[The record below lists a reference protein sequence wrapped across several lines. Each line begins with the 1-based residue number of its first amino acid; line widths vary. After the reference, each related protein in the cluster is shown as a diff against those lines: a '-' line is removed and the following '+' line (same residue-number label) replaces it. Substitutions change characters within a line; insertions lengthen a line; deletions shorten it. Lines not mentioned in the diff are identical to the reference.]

1 MRSRDWAQ
9 ECVSSGNGTKRYPC
23 FARDLAGRVARRPWR
38 EAVPTGPAPTSVLPL
53 EWLAGTLNEAFF
65 VTFVYTVSA
74 AVREEKMAQE
84 DQRFERDAYRG
95 SSVHGYAYA
104 PGSEEGKRQ
113 GSRLTGGVV
122 VLALAGVAF
131 AIAKGFAA
139 LGGQS
144 ALTNPASA
152 RVAVSA
158 EFSTAIALPPT
169 EWSDGIRAVLDAGR
183 SQNAAQIEQATA
195 RLARLVVPKKQLSA
209 EQRSEVRALNARG
222 LDAYKADRP
231 GDAAMEFHKAYSID
245 ASDPEVVENLGFM
258 QLKMTRYDEAANTLS
273 HALRVS
279 PRRASA
285 WINMALALAGAG
297 KADDAVAS
305 WEVGSRLSK
314 APAKVRAGLAKAY
327 EEDASPEIRAAAG
340 RALAQQ
346 VTKAIDPALESSLG
360 TLSMFR
366 FTGLLPSRLRGED
379 ALGSAYPL
387 YIPAAGQM
395 FSVEAS
401 ETSYSIPLANED
413 GCALRSC
420 VIGRIEARSADVR
433 RRDGGKPVQLTGG
446 VAAEVLQGAG
456 GEGASVMLE
465 RAGVTYEFAMPR
477 ESEAVALANSALQ
490 VEAIPM
496 SIFVERRPGAVAAVG
511 ALPAALNAVP
521 SPATSP
527 ATAPAVGSEPVLTA
541 QQIYAQASRSVVVV
555 VAAQGQGSGVAVEP
569 GVVLTNC
576 HVVKEGGQLGIAFGG
591 RRYPASLVSS
601 HSAMDFCV
609 LEVPGLPA
617 APAVIRRVSD
627 VTPGQRVYSVG
638 APRGLDLTIA
648 DGLISGIRTL
658 AIYPLPM
665 IQTTAPISPGSSGG
679 GLFDETGRL
688 VGLTTMYR
696 KDSQNLNF
704 AVPAELYFLPP
715 QAAAAA
721 SPQTTTALSPGWTA
735 SPPPGSRAQPDCDI
749 AYSVQLET
757 IGEGVL
763 VELRAGY
770 PGRSQVERATK
781 TAGGT
786 VRFDGICPG
795 PHFFAIGNSESVQV
809 GPVRQLETGVAYTGR
824 IVMQRGSGNMERRAR
839 ASL

>member
-1 MRSRDWAQ
+1 M
-9 ECVSSGNGTKRYPC
+9 TK
-23 FARDLAGRVARRPWR
+23 
-38 EAVPTGPAPTSVLPL
+38 
-53 EWLAGTLNEAFF
+53 
-65 VTFVYTVSA
+65 
-74 AVREEKMAQE
+74 E
-84 DQRFERDAYRG
+84 DQRFERDVHRG

-104 PGSEEGKRQ
+104 PDAEEPKNR
-113 GSRLTGGVV
+113 GSRLTGFVV
-122 VLALAGVAF
+122 ISALAAAVF
-131 AIAKGFAA
+131 AIVKGLAA
-139 LGGQS
+139 LGDQS
-144 ALTNPASA
+144 EPTNPASVP
-152 RVAVSA
+152 VAVSA
-158 EFSTAIALPPT
+158 ESRTAIAQPPR

-195 RLARLVVPKKQLSA
+195 RLARLVLPKKQLSA
-209 EQRSEVRALNARG
+209 EQRNEVRALNARG
-222 LDAYKADRP
+222 LDAYKADRL
-231 GDAAMEFHKAYSID
+231 GDAAMEFHKAYGID
-245 ASDPEVVENLGFM
+245 GSDPEVVENLGFM
-258 QLKMTRYDEAANTLS
+258 QLKMTRYEDAANTLS
-273 HALRVS
+273 QALRVS

-314 APAKVRAGLAKAY
+314 VPAKVRAGLAKAY

-340 RALAQQ
+340 KALAQQ
-346 VTKAIDPALESSLG
+346 VAKAVDPALESSLG

-366 FTGLLPSRLRGED
+366 FNGLLPSRLRGED
-379 ALGSAYPL
+379 ALGSAYSL
-387 YIPAAGQM
+387 YIPTAGQM
-395 FSVEAS
+395 LSVEAS
-401 ETSYSIPLANED
+401 ETSYSIPLSNED
-413 GCALRSC
+413 RCELRSC
-420 VIGRIEARSADVR
+420 VVGRIEARSSDVR
-433 RRDGGKPVQLTGG
+433 RRFGGKPVQLNGG
-446 VAAEVLQGAG
+446 VAAEVLQGSG
-456 GEGASVMLE
+456 GEGSSVVFE
-465 RAGVTYEFAMPR
+465 RAGMTYEFTMPR

-496 SIFVERRPGAVAAVG
+496 PIFAERRPGAVATAG
-511 ALPAALNAVP
+511 ALPTAPKAGPA
-521 SPATSP
+521 PATSQ
-527 ATAPAVGSEPVLTA
+527 ATAPAIGSETVLTA
-541 QQIYAQASRSVVVV
+541 QQIYAQAARSVVVV

-576 HVVKEGGQLGIAFGG
+576 HVLKEGGPLGVVFGG

-648 DGLISGIRTL
+648 DGLISAIRTL
-658 AIYPLPM
+658 SIYPLPM

-696 KDSQNLNF
+696 KESQNLNF

-721 SPQTTTALSPGWTA
+721 SPQTTTALNPGLTA

-757 IGEGVL
+757 MGEDVL
-763 VELRAGY
+763 IELRAGH
-770 PGRSQVERATK
+770 PGRSQVERAKK

-786 VRFDGICPG
+786 VSFESICPG

-809 GPVRQLETGVAYTGR
+809 GPVRQLEAGASYTGR
-824 IVMQRGSGNMERRAR
+824 IVMQRGSGNMERRSR